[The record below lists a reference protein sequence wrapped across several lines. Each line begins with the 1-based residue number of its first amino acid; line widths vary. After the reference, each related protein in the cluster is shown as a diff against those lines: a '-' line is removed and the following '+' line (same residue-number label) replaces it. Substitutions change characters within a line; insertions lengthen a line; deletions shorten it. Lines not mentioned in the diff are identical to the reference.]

1 MIPMNYKDEMYL
13 AMLERTVRR
22 LWILSLVSILLLV
35 ATNIAWI
42 YYENQFE
49 DSTTSIEATTDSGNF
64 LLSGVVKRKSCGCM
78 PNSAN
83 YLVDFGANIAIPTGG
98 TVGAI
103 SSFR

>member
-22 LWILSLVSILLLV
+22 LWILSLVSVLLLV

-49 DSTTSIEATTDSGNF
+49 DNTTSIEATTDSGN
-64 LLSGVVKRKSCGCM
+64 
-78 PNSAN
+78 A
-83 YLVDFGANIAIPTGG
+83 TGIIG
-98 TVGAI
+98 DGNEVMNNGE
-103 SSFR
+103 SKDH

>member
-49 DSTTSIEATTDSGNF
+49 DSTTSIEATTDSGN
-64 LLSGVVKRKSCGCM
+64 
-78 PNSAN
+78 A
-83 YLVDFGANIAIPTGG
+83 TGIIG
-98 TVGAI
+98 DNNEVMNNGE
-103 SSFR
+103 SKDH